1 MADQLEELI
10 KEIAVKHGISVSRDD
25 PILVLQTINNRL
37 MSDSS
42 KAQEVMLQ
50 EYKQEFEALA
60 LRWSSDSKEKAERI
74 LNLALSASKDA
85 MAEIMREG
93 GKSIVKDIK
102 CEIDAALL
110 SVASPVQDAHR
121 LAILNVFAACITLAA
136 AGVALWATF
145 H

>member
-1 MADQLEELI
+1 
-10 KEIAVKHGISVSRDD
+10 
-25 PILVLQTINNRL
+25 
-37 MSDSS
+37 
-42 KAQEVMLQ
+42 MLQ